1 MNPLHS
7 SLLAVAALAG
17 LSATPAVAQ
26 TATMPPQTSVY
37 NGQCRGYFF
46 TAPVAFTITGVRV
59 NQQTGVNNAFQ
70 NFAIVRFD
78 GGSPPQWTATTNAF
92 TQLVLRFDLD
102 ASAFQAVNVPVA
114 AGDIIGVFGNTA
126 PAAGWNFGF
135 HSLAGQT
142 IASMTTTIA
151 GHPVHLRRAAMQ
163 AHLGLAGSS
172 QGMHDIYFENSPMA
186 RIEFTYSVTNGTLG
200 TRYCSPPVLN
210 SLAHPGTLFVTG
222 SAVASQNDVTLHA
235 SNLPLNAFGFFLCSR
250 TQAQIAQPGGS
261 LGAGEV
267 IVEVA
272 GCGVCHTDLGF
283 YFDGVP
289 TRQGVPADARPRDQ
303 RHRRR
308 APGRAP
314 RHGSG
319 AVVVPAV
326 IPCGE
331 CARAARAAA
340 RSARSRSSPATTC
353 TAASR
358 PTCACRRAGSAVC
371 PTSPTPR
378 QPGGS
383 ARDAQR

>member
-261 LGAGEV
+261 LGVLCVGGSIGRYVGPGQVKNGGTGGSFRLDIDLAAMPQPSQP
-267 IVEVA
+267 VA
-272 GCGVCHTDLGF
+272 
-283 YFDGVP
+283 
-289 TRQGVPADARPRDQ
+289 A
-303 RHRRR
+303 
-308 APGRAP
+308 APGETWNFTAWYRDSV
-314 RHGSG
+314 GG
-319 AVVVPAV
+319 ATVSNFTDAV
-326 IPCGE
+326 GV
-331 CARAARAAA
+331 
-340 RSARSRSSPATTC
+340 TF
-353 TAASR
+353 
-358 PTCACRRAGSAVC
+358 
-371 PTSPTPR
+371 
-378 QPGGS
+378 Q
-383 ARDAQR
+383 